1 MRGCIRFVSFW
12 MLLVL
17 LVACGST
24 ANQTPTNPPQAA
36 ATQTPEPPSTF
47 ASGSSIAGIDVSG
60 LTPEEA
66 VEKLKNDLTLLKQ
79 PLELKIVDEQLSL
92 TPEQIKLEVPVDE
105 LVAAA
110 QSSLQAGQPA
120 EVDLSF
126 SYDQS
131 TVRSELEALALS
143 VATPGVTRLITETDR
158 YSRTFV
164 FEPGLSLDIDA
175 ALEQIDQHL
184 QGDQQGTIEL
194 ELVPDGTPE
203 PVSIAELQSTL
214 ETMAERWD
222 GVVGIYLYDLQSG
235 ETVAINEDVVF
246 SGASVMKVPIMLQS
260 YISLPELSDEERE
273 LMAEMIGKS
282 DNMAANDLLA
292 KVAGGQGT
300 DIALEGVGIM
310 NETLK
315 SLGLEHTY
323 QNLPYEA
330 GEFLIN
336 VLGMKIPRGPAEEG
350 VPPFTE
356 ADPYVRTTPKEI
368 AQIFIWIY
376 QCSNGEGILLE
387 RYGDSLTPE
396 RCAEM
401 ISWLEQNE
409 DQIRMVAGFPEGTKV
424 AHKSGWVEDM
434 QADAGIVS
442 TPGGDFVVAL
452 YFYQQQRNSY
462 LADEYAAPIIAAFAR
477 LIYSAYNPTI
487 VTP

>member
-1 MRGCIRFVSFW
+1 MRGCTRFVSLW
-12 MLLVL
+12 MLVVL
-17 LVACGST
+17 LVACSST
-24 ANQTPTNPPQAA
+24 ATQTPTAIPQAA

-47 ASGSSIAGIDVSG
+47 ASGSTIAGIDVAG
-60 LTPEEA
+60 LSPEEA
-66 VEKLKNDLTLLKQ
+66 VAKLSSELTILQQ
-79 PLELKIVDEQLSL
+79 PLELKLDEQNLSL
-92 TPEQIKLEVPVDE
+92 SPEQIGLDVPIAE
-105 LVAAA
+105 LVEEA
-110 QSSLQAGQPA
+110 QTALQAGQPA
-120 EVDLSF
+120 DIGLEV
-126 SYDQS
+126 SYDQAA
-131 TVRSELEALALS
+131 VRSELEALALS
-143 VATPGVTRLITETDR
+143 VATPGTTRLITETDR

-164 FEPGLSLDIDA
+164 FEPGLNLDVDG
-175 ALEQIDQHL
+175 ALAQIDEHFQS
-184 QGDQQGTIEL
+184 DQQGVIEL
-194 ELVPDGTPE
+194 ELAPDGTPE

-214 ETMAERWD
+214 ETMAERWN

-235 ETVAINEDVVF
+235 ETIAINEDVVF
-246 SGASVMKVPIMLQS
+246 SGASVLKVPIMLQS
-260 YISLPELSDEERE
+260 YISLPELSDEDRE
-273 LMAEMIGKS
+273 LMADMIGKS
-282 DNMAANDLLA
+282 DNMAANALLA

-350 VPPFTE
+350 VAPFTE

-368 AQIFIWIY
+368 AQIFIWIR
-376 QCSNGEGILLE
+376 QCSDGEGMLLE

-409 DQIRMVAGFPEGTKV
+409 DQIRMVAGVPEGTKV
-424 AHKSGWVEDM
+424 AHKGGWVEDM
-434 QADAGIVS
+434 QADVGIVS

-462 LADEYAAPIIAAFAR
+462 LADEIAAPIIAAFAR

>member
-1 MRGCIRFVSFW
+1 MQGCIRFVSLW
-12 MLLVL
+12 MLVVL
-17 LVACGST
+17 LAACSST
-24 ANQTPTNPPQAA
+24 ATQTPTAIPQAA
-36 ATQTPEPPSTF
+36 ATQTPEPPSSF
-47 ASGSSIAGIDVSG
+47 ASGSSIAGVDVGG
-60 LTPEEA
+60 LTLEQA
-66 VEKLKNDLTLLKQ
+66 ADKLKSDLAILQQ
-79 PLELKIVDEQLSL
+79 PLELKIADEQLSL
-92 TPEQIKLEVPVDE
+92 TPEQIKLEVPIDD
-105 LVAAA
+105 LLADA
-110 QSSLQAGQPA
+110 QSALQAGQPA
-120 EVDLSF
+120 DVALEV
-126 SYDQS
+126 SYDQAA
-131 TVRSELEALALS
+131 VRSKLEVLALS
-143 VATPGVTRLITETDR
+143 VATPGITKLITETDR

-164 FEPGLSLDIDA
+164 FEPGLGLDIDD
-175 ALEQIDQHL
+175 ALTRIDQHF
-184 QGDQQGTIEL
+184 QSDQQAAIEL
-194 ELVPDGTPE
+194 ELSPDGTPE

-214 ETMAERWD
+214 ETMAERWN

-235 ETVAINEDVVF
+235 ESIAINEDVVF
-246 SGASVMKVPIMLQS
+246 SGASVLKVPIMLQS
-260 YISLPELSDEERE
+260 YISLPELSDEDRE

-282 DNMAANDLLA
+282 DNMAANALLA

-368 AQIFIWIY
+368 AQIFLWIRE
-376 QCSNGEGILLE
+376 CSDGEGILLE

-409 DQIRMVAGFPEGTKV
+409 DQIRMVAGFPEGTTV
-424 AHKSGWVEDM
+424 AHKGGWVEDM
-434 QADAGIVS
+434 QADVGIVS

-462 LADEYAAPIIAAFAR
+462 LADEIAAPIIAAFAR